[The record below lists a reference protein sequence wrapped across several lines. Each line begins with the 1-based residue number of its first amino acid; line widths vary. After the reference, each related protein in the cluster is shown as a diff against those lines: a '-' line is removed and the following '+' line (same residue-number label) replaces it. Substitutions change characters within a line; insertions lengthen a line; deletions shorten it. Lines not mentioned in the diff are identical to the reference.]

1 MPIEQKEAT
10 ISYLKKLLE
19 AAKAGIGG
27 PAKKEVLQRIPLR
40 VGNIPD
46 FLRNPDENWK
56 NLALVI
62 GDMEYFV
69 ERDLGQDLPKRPV
82 ELKRFRFNLVEQP
95 GTICF

>member
-1 MPIEQKEAT
+1 MPIKQKEAA

-19 AAKAGIGG
+19 AAKVGTQS
-27 PAKKEVLQRIPLR
+27 PAKKELLQRIPSR

-56 NLALVI
+56 NLVLVI

-82 ELKRFRFNLVEQP
+82 ELKRFRLSLVEQP
-95 GTICF
+95 GIACF